1 MVPAPVEAHLAEIA
15 ELCVHGNAQ
24 HRALVMGVADFRV
37 RQFGEI
43 GDLQHPIER
52 LDQIAVTALE
62 HGRIGRRVLRHLRI
76 EIVIVAA
83 QALEHFEIFIVIDRG
98 QHFAQPAELLAAGGI
113 GKGALL
119 RERRKNVVLA
129 DREVAIACFCHEP
142 SPMRAR
148 A

>member
-1 MVPAPVEAHLAEIA
+1 
-15 ELCVHGNAQ
+15 
-24 HRALVMGVADFRV
+24 MGVTDFRM

-52 LDQIAVTALE
+52 LHQIAVTTLDR
-62 HGRIGRRVLRHLRI
+62 GRIGSRVLRHLRI

-98 QHFAQPAELLAAGGI
+98 QHLAQPAEPLAAGGI

-119 RERRKNVVLA
+119 RKRRKDVVLA
-129 DREVAIACFCHEP
+129 DWEVAIARFCHEP
-142 SPMRAR
+142 SPMRVR